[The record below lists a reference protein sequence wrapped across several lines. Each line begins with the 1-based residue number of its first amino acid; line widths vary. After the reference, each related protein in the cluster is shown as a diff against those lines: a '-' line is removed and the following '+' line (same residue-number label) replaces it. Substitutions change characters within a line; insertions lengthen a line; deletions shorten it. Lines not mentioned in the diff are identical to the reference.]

1 MYKYIIEG
9 GNKLQG
15 EVTISGAKNA
25 ALPIMAATLLTAED
39 IVLDNVPDLKDIYA
53 MAELLEQLGKKI
65 EYFHDNKMKI
75 VEVDNTPY
83 EAPYDTVRKMRASI
97 VVMGPL
103 LGRRA
108 QAKISFPGGCAL
120 GPRPIDLHIR
130 GMKELGT
137 DMVIQHGYI
146 WAQAKELVGKKINLL
161 GTHGPSV
168 LATDNVMMAAVLA
181 KGKTIIE
188 GAAEEPEV
196 VDLANFLNTMGAK
209 IIGAGTSIIEIEG
222 VHQLH
227 STEHWIIPDR
237 IETGTFIAAAGI
249 TGGEITIKNT
259 NIRLIESVIEKF
271 SEAGV
276 DFDILSDDVFIARGK
291 DIRSVDVKTKPY
303 PFFPTD
309 LQPQLVTT
317 VTLADGMS
325 VVKETIFPDRFMLV
339 PELVRMGADIR
350 VENDSAIIKGVK
362 NLSGASVMASDLR
375 AGAGLVIG
383 ALAARGHS
391 EVLRI
396 YHIDRGYEN
405 FEQKLQNLGADIKRV
420 SQDS

>member
-9 GNKLQG
+9 GNKLHG

-75 VEVDNTPY
+75 IEVDNTPY

-97 VVMGPL
+97 VVMGAL